1 MLGHLKNDFF
11 IICFLKVKKKDKS
24 VFNKKKGRK
33 NSLLKS
39 NEQASWRTL
48 LLKKRRLRKKSL
60 KVKNSV

>member
-1 MLGHLKNDFF
+1 LLFKS
-11 IICFLKVKKKDKS
+11 KKKDKS

-48 LLKKRRLRKKSL
+48 LLKKKAVTKKKSL